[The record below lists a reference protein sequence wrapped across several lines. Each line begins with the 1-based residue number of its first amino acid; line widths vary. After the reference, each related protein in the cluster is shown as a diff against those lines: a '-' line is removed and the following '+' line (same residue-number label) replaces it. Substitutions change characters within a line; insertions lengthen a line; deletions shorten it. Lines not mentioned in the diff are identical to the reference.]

1 MDNAAVD
8 EERDRCMVLSHK
20 RGDFVCGDDGY
31 YVYWPK
37 GCGHGGLAP
46 RHLRWLAAELD
57 AMNAAYD
64 AEVRAFFEDCNGAW
78 RQVESE

>member
-8 EERDRCMVLSHK
+8 EERDRCMVLSRK
-20 RGDFVCGDDGY
+20 MGDFVCGNDGY
-31 YVYWPK
+31 YLYWPK
-37 GCGHGGLAP
+37 GYGGGLAA

-57 AMNAAYD
+57 AMNAAHD